1 MTSTTAVLT
10 NTMNTML
17 RVDEPCDDRGD
28 DALTTEEVQNV
39 QYMMTRKN
47 ATHTVLKDTTTDLRW
62 IGVTQRARH
71 KCIKKVQNVSTMT
84 MFPRQTQ
91 YVVQLIGR
99 HGVAQ
104 LFGRI
109 VSRSVTRPI
118 GKLIARVNSTAND
131 ARQVQLLRYGHS
143 GSTH

>member
-1 MTSTTAVLT
+1 MP
-10 NTMNTML
+10 
-17 RVDEPCDDRGD
+17 PCDDRGD
-28 DALTTEEVQNV
+28 GALTTDEEQHA
-39 QYMMTRKN
+39 QYMMSRKN
-47 ATHTVLKDTTTDLRW
+47 ATTMMTQTVLKDTTTDLRW

-109 VSRSVTRPI
+109 VSRSVTRSI

-131 ARQVQLLRYGHS
+131 ARRVQLLRYGHS